1 MRLRA
6 VDVDA
11 VYLWIEFE
19 TKRERERI
27 VIFFYQR
34 QSMSLWKSNDAFFS
48 RRLRFHCLFF
58 DIPKSLSRN
67 LQISIVILLPWKTE
81 RKRKRKIKYSKCRI
95 ISLQSPKTG
104 YTGDIWWKA
113 PVIRI
118 QHTWFEHIFDQAP
131 VWNHIPAMWSLNS
144 SGECCALQRFQH
156 GWLVV
161 LNTFSA
167 TGVCRFEHWLQ
178 RNYHGARRRKRP
190 IAAKSLHQ
198 IRIPWVNWQQAKLR
212 HRWRW

>member
-6 VDVDA
+6 VVVDA
-11 VYLWIEFE
+11 VYLWIGFKTE
-19 TKRERERI
+19 RERENCHLC
-27 VIFFYQR
+27 QR
-34 QSMSLWKSNDAFFS
+34 QPMSLCKSIDAFFG

-58 DIPKSLSRN
+58 WQSEKSIT
-67 LQISIVILLPWKTE
+67 QFAISIVILLSWKKGKQE
-81 RKRKRKIKYSKCRI
+81 IKYSKCRI
-95 ISLQSPKTG
+95 ISLQSPETG
-104 YTGDIWWKA
+104 YTGDIWWKV

-144 SGECCALQRFQH
+144 SSECCAVQRIQH

-161 LNTFSA
+161 LNSFSA

-190 IAAKSLHQ
+190 IAAKSLH
-198 IRIPWVNWQQAKLR
+198 
-212 HRWRW
+212 